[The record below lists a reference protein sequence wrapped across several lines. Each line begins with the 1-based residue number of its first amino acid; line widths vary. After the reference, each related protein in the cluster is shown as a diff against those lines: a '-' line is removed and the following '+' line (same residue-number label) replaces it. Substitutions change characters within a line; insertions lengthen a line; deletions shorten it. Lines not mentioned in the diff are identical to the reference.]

1 METRKV
7 QITGRSTYVISLP
20 KTWVNKVNIKNG
32 DSIGMI
38 PRSDGTLLINP
49 KLTEQG
55 EKIADQLTKKI
66 NIDFQNTN
74 ELLREFI
81 GVYLAGNNIIEMDYK
96 KTISKDMR
104 QKIRDIS
111 QNVMGI
117 EIIDESINSITVK
130 DLLNVSDFSI
140 VKGLKRMYI
149 ITRAMHKDALKALN
163 SRDKELAEDVESRDN
178 DVDKLYWLIGKQF
191 NLILKDVFFADKMG
205 VKPQEALSF
214 LLTARAIERIADHA
228 TRLAKNAKTISE
240 KTPLDNKIFEISNKT
255 LEIFDGAINAI
266 YRNELKNAHE
276 IVEKSKKTHDE
287 IEKLRQEILGLK
299 KIDIPTIVSLTY
311 IVDSIDRT
319 RGYAEDIAEIAVNH
333 YFVK

>member
-55 EKIADQLTKKI
+55 EKISDELTKKI
-66 NIDFQNTN
+66 NIDFQNMD
-74 ELLREFI
+74 EVMREFI
-81 GVYLAGNNIIEMDYK
+81 GVYLAGNNIIEMENK
-96 KTISKDMR
+96 KIISKDMR

-111 QNVMGI
+111 QNLMGI

-140 VKGLKRMYI
+140 VKGVKRMYI

-228 TRLAKNAKTISE
+228 TRLAKNSKTINE

-255 LEIFDGAINAI
+255 LEIFDDSMNAI
-266 YRNELKNAHE
+266 
-276 IVEKSKKTHDE
+276 
-287 IEKLRQEILGLK
+287 
-299 KIDIPTIVSLTY
+299 
-311 IVDSIDRT
+311 
-319 RGYAEDIAEIAVNH
+319 
-333 YFVK
+333 